1 MFCFVLHVLTIDTTT
16 PVINVQVRLVG
27 GSSPLE
33 GRVEVYYNNT
43 WGTVCD
49 DFWTVEDAQ
58 VICRQLGFSG
68 TSVAFSNAYFGAG
81 SSNQPIWLDNV
92 NCLGTETN
100 VGQCLSGGWGIHNC
114 LHLEDAGVR
123 CSGPQV
129 IRLAGGPTI
138 AEGSVELYYNGSI
151 RPSLTDMKGMFPQRQ
166 GSSDGNCA
174 STENLEAELESGNVD
189 TGGSTTVTKSHSPS
203 AIASDELSLAIEDM
217 DIGHRA
223 TKRKRIQTLVLIQGL
238 SNLTFVSHTLRC
250 MCHALPSVSTMV
262 SYKLPGYHAQRRHTS
277 MLTFG
282 PASSFNTERCGEDLV
297 SLYHTYEEVF
307 LDGEVEECPQ
317 LVRLAGG
324 PTPAEGRVE
333 LYYNGSY
340 GSICQVGWDLVD
352 ATVVCK
358 SLGYAA
364 ALVAMGGAAY
374 GPGTGQ
380 MMPRWY
386 AVSWAS
392 MGPQLP
398 FPTGAG
404 SSNQPIRLYD
414 INCLGPQ
421 LVSLAGGPTPAE
433 GRVELYYNGSI

>member
-1 MFCFVLHVLTIDTTT
+1 MSLLVVEWCEHWTWSDVSSLVVKWYTTT

-223 TKRKRIQTLVLIQGL
+223 TKRKRIQTLVLIQ
-238 SNLTFVSHTLRC
+238 
-250 MCHALPSVSTMV
+250 
-262 SYKLPGYHAQRRHTS
+262 
-277 MLTFG
+277 
-282 PASSFNTERCGEDLV
+282 
-297 SLYHTYEEVF
+297 
-307 LDGEVEECPQ
+307 

-380 MMPRWY
+380 VCVHIWHTCTCMEC
-386 AVSWAS
+386 AVSGLGEYTATPVINVQVRLV
-392 MGPQLP
+392 G
-398 FPTGAG
+398 G
-404 SSNQPIRLYD
+404 S
-414 INCLGPQ
+414 
-421 LVSLAGGPTPAE
+421 TPLE
-433 GRVELYYNGSI
+433 GRMEVYYNNTWGIVCDDFWTVDDAQVVCRQLGFYGTSVAFSNWSW